1 MENKT
6 SEKILLEKI
15 KTYLS
20 YRAHSEYE
28 LKLKLKKFDEV
39 SVEKALKLAREKK
52 WLINPEELAGR
63 LAGQLH
69 KKKKGWLFIQS
80 ALKKKKLPLISKQED
95 LEEEKCRWW
104 LAKKLNPAEDL
115 SQDTI
120 KKMYHFLIYRGFEG
134 ATAKKVIHE
143 HFSEKERP

>member
-1 MENKT
+1 MENKKI
-6 SEKILLEKI
+6 EKVLLEKI

-28 LKLKLKKFDEV
+28 LQLKLKKFDEV
-39 SVEKALKLAREKK
+39 AVEKAIKHARENN
-52 WLINPEELAGR
+52 WLTKPEDLACR
-63 LAGQLH
+63 LAEQLH

-80 ALKKKKLPLISKQED
+80 TLKTKKLPMILKQED

-104 LAKKLNPAEDL
+104 LAKKLSPKEKS
-115 SQDTI
+115 SQNTI

-143 HFSEKERP
+143 YFSRKGRP